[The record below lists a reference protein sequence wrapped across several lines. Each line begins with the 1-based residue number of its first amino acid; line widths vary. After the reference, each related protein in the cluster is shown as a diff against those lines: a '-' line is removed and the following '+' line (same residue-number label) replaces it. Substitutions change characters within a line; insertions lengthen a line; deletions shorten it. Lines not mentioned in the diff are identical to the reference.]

1 MSATIASDGRPR
13 GVVDL
18 REPRER
24 ILAATLSGIGRV
36 GVSGLTLDDI
46 ARDASCGRATV
57 YRTFPGGR
65 DEVIQQAALAELH
78 RYSVE
83 VGAALDATGD
93 LVEMVTATVH
103 ATACF
108 VAGSEPLRH
117 VLANEPAAIL
127 AHVAFDKSPVVFAVA
142 QEILA
147 PRLARHLPPER
158 AAEAAEW
165 LARLGLSY
173 LAVPNPTVDLTHPDA
188 ARHLVTTFVV
198 PGLVE
203 GGDGPTPDA
212 SRPTTSRPTRSPEP
226 TAVTPSR
233 S

>member
-1 MSATIASDGRPR
+1 MSAAVASDGRTR

-24 ILAATLSGIGRV
+24 ILDATLRVVSRV
-36 GVSGLTLDDI
+36 GVSGLTLDDV
-46 ARDASCGRATV
+46 ARDAGCGRATV

-65 DEVIQQAALAELH
+65 DEVVQQAALAELH
-78 RYSVE
+78 RYTVE
-83 VGAALDATGD
+83 VGAALDATDD
-93 LVEMVTATVH
+93 LLELVTAAVH
-103 ATACF
+103 TTACF
-108 VAGSEPLRH
+108 VVASAPLRH

-142 QEILA
+142 HEVLT
-147 PRLARHLPPER
+147 PRLARHLPAER

-173 LAVPNPTVDLTHPDA
+173 LAVPNPSVDLTDRAA
-188 ARHLVTTFVV
+188 ARHLVATFVV

-203 GGDGPTPDA
+203 GGDGATPAVRPTP
-212 SRPTTSRPTRSPEP
+212 SPERT
-226 TAVTPSR
+226 TALTPR

>member
-1 MSATIASDGRPR
+1 MSAAVASDGRTR

-24 ILAATLSGIGRV
+24 ILDATLRAVSRV
-36 GVSGLTLDDI
+36 GVSGLTLDDV
-46 ARDASCGRATV
+46 ARDAGCGRATV

-78 RYSVE
+78 RYTVE
-83 VGAALDATGD
+83 VGAALDATDD
-93 LVEMVTATVH
+93 LVEMVAATVH

-108 VAGSEPLRH
+108 VAGSAPLRH

-142 QEILA
+142 QEVLA
-147 PRLARHLPPER
+147 PRLARHLPAER
-158 AAEAAEW
+158 AAETAEW

-173 LAVPNPTVDLTHPDA
+173 LAVPNPSVDLTDPA
-188 ARHLVTTFVV
+188 AAHHLVTTFVV

-203 GGDGPTPDA
+203 GGDGPSPSA
-212 SRPTTSRPTRSPEP
+212 SRPTPSAEPSAATPPRS
-226 TAVTPSR
+226 
-233 S
+233 

>member
-1 MSATIASDGRPR
+1 MSAAVESDGRTR

-24 ILAATLSGIGRV
+24 ILDATLRAISRV
-36 GVSGLTLDDI
+36 GVSGLTLDDV
-46 ARDASCGRATV
+46 ARDAGCGRATV

-78 RYSVE
+78 RYTVE
-83 VGAALDATGD
+83 VGATLDATDD
-93 LVEMVTATVH
+93 LVEMVAATVH
-103 ATACF
+103 GTACF
-108 VAGSEPLRH
+108 VAGSAPLRH

-142 QEILA
+142 QAVLA
-147 PRLARHLPPER
+147 PRLARHLPAER

-173 LAVPNPTVDLTHPDA
+173 LAVPNPSVDLTDPA
-188 ARHLVTTFVV
+188 AAHHLVTTFVV

-203 GGDGPTPDA
+203 GGDEPSPSA
-212 SRPTTSRPTRSPEP
+212 SRPTPSPEP
-226 TAVTPSR
+226 SAATPPR

>member
-1 MSATIASDGRPR
+1 MSAAVASDGRTR

-24 ILAATLSGIGRV
+24 ILDATLRAISRV
-36 GVSGLTLDDI
+36 GVSGVTLDDV
-46 ARDASCGRATV
+46 ARDAGCGRATV

-65 DEVIQQAALAELH
+65 DEVIQQAALAELQ
-78 RYSVE
+78 RYSLE
-83 VGAALDATGD
+83 VGAALDATDD
-93 LVEMVTATVH
+93 LVELVTAAVH
-103 ATACF
+103 VTACF
-108 VAGSEPLRH
+108 VAGSAPLRH

-142 QEILA
+142 QEVLA
-147 PRLARHLPPER
+147 PRLVRHLPADR

-173 LAVPNPTVDLTHPDA
+173 LAVPNPSVDLTDPDA

-203 GGDGPTPDA
+203 DGDGPSRD
-212 SRPTTSRPTRSPEP
+212 SLRPTASRPTRSPEP

>member
-1 MSATIASDGRPR
+1 MSAAVASDGRTQ

-24 ILAATLSGIGRV
+24 ILDATLRAVSRV
-36 GVSGLTLDDI
+36 GVSGLTLDDV
-46 ARDASCGRATV
+46 ARDAGCGRATV

-65 DEVIQQAALAELH
+65 DEVIEQAALAELH
-78 RYSVE
+78 RYAVE
-83 VGAALDATGD
+83 VGAALDATED
-93 LVEMVTATVH
+93 LVELVAATVH

-108 VAGSEPLRH
+108 VTGSAPLRH

-142 QEILA
+142 QEVLA
-147 PRLARHLPPER
+147 PRLARHLPAER

-173 LAVPNPTVDLTHPDA
+173 LAVPNPSVDLTDRAA

-203 GGDGPTPDA
+203 ADHETATSA
-212 SRPTTSRPTRSPEP
+212 SPPIASPEP
-226 TAVTPSR
+226 TTATPPR

>member
-1 MSATIASDGRPR
+1 MSAAVASDGRTR

-18 REPRER
+18 AEARER
-24 ILAATLSGIGRV
+24 ILDATLRVVSLV
-36 GVSGLTLDDI
+36 GVSGLTLDDV
-46 ARDASCGRATV
+46 ARGAGCGRATV

-65 DEVIQQAALAELH
+65 DEVVQQAALSELH
-78 RYSVE
+78 RYTVE
-83 VGAALDATGD
+83 VGAALDATDD
-93 LVEMVTATVH
+93 LVELVAAAVH

-108 VAGSEPLRH
+108 VVGSAPLRY

-127 AHVAFDKSPVVFAVA
+127 AHVAFDKSPVVFSVA
-142 QEILA
+142 HEVLA
-147 PRLARHLPPER
+147 PRLARHLPAER

-203 GGDGPTPDA
+203 GGDESSPA
-212 SRPTTSRPTRSPEP
+212 VRPNPSPQRITALTTRS
-226 TAVTPSR
+226 
-233 S
+233 